1 MARKPVSFQAE
12 AATPRVKRDLHAVI
26 EEYERMTG
34 RSTISTVRGLR
45 RNVLRSNLDREIS
58 AAQFLA
64 LYEHMPMVL
73 TVNVV
78 NSALVA
84 VVLASYTEQTRWW
97 IFFGLVVT
105 LSGVRAIGWSYYRH
119 HQRGDETN
127 TKWAIFATAG
137 SGLSGLLW
145 GASSTLLLPDNI
157 VEQTFLAFVI
167 GGMCAGALV
176 SLSYYLPAF
185 TAYVFAS
192 VLPLAGSF
200 LLDGRTV
207 YVAMGC
213 MAVVFVAA
221 VTFAAHHFN
230 RTFVR
235 GVRLNLDLKE
245 RTEELTK
252 RTEELIAANARLE
265 AEIAQREAAEH
276 QLHQA
281 QKMEALGQLTG
292 GIAHDFNNL
301 LTAVIGNL
309 ELAQKRTGGDPHTT
323 RLLEA
328 SLGAAER
335 GTTLIQDL
343 LTFARRKPL
352 HPKAVDVSAV
362 VDDAEKILK
371 QTIGPSIRLIIR
383 TAPDLRPAWV
393 DPNQLE
399 LAILN
404 LALNARDAMPEGGSL
419 QIACENRRA
428 DADKASGD
436 LATGDYVVI
445 SVSDTGTGMSEA
457 TLARAFEPFFTTKE
471 AGLDSGLGL
480 SMVQGFAAQSGGAVQ
495 IASSLGKGTT
505 VELWLTRAEGR
516 STVSVAAMSEGSAL
530 TQRRASILVCDDD
543 GDVRSL
549 LGTFLRDA
557 GYTVWEAN
565 NPALALQILQRE
577 RPIDLLLVDYAM
589 PEMNGSTLIDRA
601 RAYQPGLKTLLITG
615 YAEALRNNGV
625 FGIPVLA
632 KPFKVAELSGRIAE
646 ILNGRHLVTPLR
658 AATHGTE

>member
-1 MARKPVSFQAE
+1 MG
-12 AATPRVKRDLHAVI
+12 AAAGYDLVDETRSSRGVRSTKRMI
-26 EEYERMTG
+26 G
-34 RSTISTVRGLR
+34 RSAIGTVRGHR
-45 RNVLRSNLDREIS
+45 RSGIAGNVDREVS
-58 AAQFLA
+58 SAQFLA

-73 TVNVV
+73 AVNVV
-78 NSALVA
+78 NAALVA
-84 VVLASYTEQTRWW
+84 LVLASYMKQTRWW
-97 IFFGLVVT
+97 IFFGLVVALT
-105 LSGVRAIGWSYYRH
+105 GARAIGWSYYYH
-119 HQRGDETN
+119 HRQEVEDK
-127 TKWAIFATAG
+127 TKWTIFATVG

-145 GASSTLLLPDNI
+145 GVSSTLLLPDNI

-323 RLLEA
+323 RLLESA
-328 SLGAAER
+328 LSAAER
-335 GTTLIQDL
+335 GATLIQDL

-371 QTIGPSIRLIIR
+371 QTISPNIRVVIR
-383 TAPDLRPAWV
+383 ATADLQPAWV

-404 LALNARDAMPEGGSL
+404 LALNARDAMPSGGRL
-419 QIACENRRA
+419 QIACENRRSEA
-428 DADKASGD
+428 GNVPEG
-436 LATGDYVVI
+436 LPPGDYVTV
-445 SVSDTGTGMSEA
+445 SVSDTGIGMSEA
-457 TLARAFEPFFTTKE
+457 VLAQAFEPFFTTKE
-471 AGLDSGLGL
+471 AGRGSGMGL
-480 SMVQGFAAQSGGAVQ
+480 SMVQGFATQSGGAVQ
-495 IASSLGKGTT
+495 ITSSAGKGTM
-505 VELWLTRAEGR
+505 VKLWL
-516 STVSVAAMSEGSAL
+516 L
-530 TQRRASILVCDDD
+530 
-543 GDVRSL
+543 
-549 LGTFLRDA
+549 
-557 GYTVWEAN
+557 
-565 NPALALQILQRE
+565 
-577 RPIDLLLVDYAM
+577 
-589 PEMNGSTLIDRA
+589 
-601 RAYQPGLKTLLITG
+601 
-615 YAEALRNNGV
+615 
-625 FGIPVLA
+625 
-632 KPFKVAELSGRIAE
+632 
-646 ILNGRHLVTPLR
+646 
-658 AATHGTE
+658 